1 MGAADVAKILALPAE
16 ERLRLVELICE
27 SLAAT
32 PADIPL
38 SDAHGAVIDERLAE
52 HEVSPNDVVTRAE
65 VFALARRG

>member
-16 ERLRLVELICE
+16 ERLRLVELI
-27 SLAAT
+27 
-32 PADIPL
+32 DIPL